1 MPAGLDQGSGVAR
14 VERELRLAST
24 ALRLALRVVEG
35 ETVRLRAMALT
46 YISLFAL
53 VPALVV
59 AFSVVQA
66 FTGMDAISSRVHE
79 FLIQNLAVGARSSI
93 EPYLDRFIRNAHA
106 TSAGVVG
113 GALLVWSAVTLFTN
127 VDRAVNDVWG
137 IRRRRTV
144 TQQAVIYWVGL
155 TLGPILL
162 AASTTL
168 GAYTQTVLANTGVRA
183 LVVLS
188 GTLLNCAFFA
198 TLYQIIPNTRVK
210 LRAALVGG
218 IAAGVAWD
226 VAKWGYAFVVARIF
240 KYHAIYGS
248 VAAVPIFLFWLFVSW
263 TIVLFGA
270 RLAYV
275 VQYARTL
282 MSPAPRAD
290 SAIAREILA
299 GRTLLLVAQAFDR
312 GDDPPDPGDVAARLG
327 STPEEAS
334 EALGALRLRGIVVSL
349 ADGGLVPAR
358 PLEKITLLDVRRAVS
373 GREARPDE
381 PGILSEILTDL
392 ERNAADQLDAVTFRE
407 LCDRERARETGHR
420 APGTGAP
427 EEVDP
432 SAAGPARA

>member
-1 MPAGLDQGSGVAR
+1 MPQRTDPGSGVAR
-14 VERELRLAST
+14 VERELRFAST

-66 FTGMDAISSRVHE
+66 FTGMDAISSRVHD

-127 VDRAVNDVWG
+127 VDHAVNDVWG
-137 IRRRRTV
+137 IRRRRSV
-144 TQQAVIYWVGL
+144 TQQAVTYWVGL

-168 GAYTQTVLANTGVRA
+168 GAYTQTLLANTGVRA

-198 TLYQIIPNTRVK
+198 TLYQIVPNTRVK

-218 IAAGVAWD
+218 LAAGIAWD

-290 SAIAREILA
+290 SAVAREILA
-299 GRTLLLVAQAFDR
+299 GQAMLLVARAFDR
-312 GDDPPDPGDVAARLG
+312 GEDAPDPGDVAARLG

-334 EALGALRLRGIVVSL
+334 EAVSALRLHGIVVSL

-373 GREARPDE
+373 GRETGAE
-381 PGILSEILTDL
+381 TPGIVPEIL
-392 ERNAADQLDAVTFRE
+392 RNVQGKAADELDGITFRA
-407 LCDRERARETGHR
+407 LCDQDRADGGTRS
-420 APGTGAP
+420 APVPGSPEGAST
-427 EEVDP
+427 D
-432 SAAGPARA
+432 AADPARA